1 MSQSI
6 LSPIPKINGFTLQ
19 RPKLLP
25 VLVFIALMS
34 FVALFYVWSRLQ
46 VINLEY
52 GISSLEGR
60 LRTLQQESRGLQ
72 VEAASL
78 RSPQRIA
85 QVAQQKLGLHLPKP
99 EQVITIN

>member
-6 LSPIPKINGFTLQ
+6 LRPIPKINGFALS
-19 RPKLLP
+19 RPKVFPILLFI
-25 VLVFIALMS
+25 VLMLT
-34 FVALFYVWSRLQ
+34 VALFYVWSRLQ

-52 GISSLEGR
+52 DISSLEGR
-60 LRTLQQESRGLQ
+60 LRTQQQESRNLQ
-72 VEAASL
+72 VEVASL

-85 QVAQQKLGLHLPKP
+85 EVAQRKLGLHLPKP